1 MSYVIENQSLDAI
14 LIVLYTK
21 ILKTAKER
29 FTRSQFYEITYA
41 NTEIGKYGVPKILQL
56 NILILKCIYV

>member
-21 ILKTAKER
+21 TLTTAKER
-29 FTRSQFYEITYA
+29 FTRSQLYEIAYA
-41 NTEIGKYGVPKILQL
+41 NTEIGKYGVHKI
-56 NILILKCIYV
+56 